1 MCAGVET
8 CGVVWGRG
16 YAARQDWS
24 HRARLRPHCPTREVW
39 GCGFHSGLLWT
50 CSHCRLDR
58 TWERACQLCK
68 WWCCSMWPARG
79 KRRGLGGAL
88 ERVGIQLS
96 GQVLGVSLTSCPE
109 FTRPSCPLPHPAL
122 PWLPIQC
129 WRSG

>member
-1 MCAGVET
+1 MC
-8 CGVVWGRG
+8 
-16 YAARQDWS
+16 WS
-24 HRARLRPHCPTREVW
+24 GDVW
-39 GCGFHSGLLWT
+39 GCVGAWICSPAGLEPSRKAEASLSHPRGLGLWFPQWPPLD